1 MKSIANQAI
10 KIIFISTLSFLLCVC
25 CTQTSTP
32 APQITVDVSQVLTDI
47 SHNPIGINLN
57 FLLDN
62 ETVAKASRNLNLG
75 SLRYP
80 IGEIADYYL
89 FDRNLPTQPKISIQ
103 DSSLWFSNFTNPD
116 GTWKNLFNFDQF
128 VSVCRSLNTEP
139 FVVIGIDSLA
149 YRGNSPHAQLE
160 EVLQAAVDWVEYA
173 NLIKGYN
180 IKYWEIGNENDLAHD
195 SVKWTAE
202 TYAHTVVK
210 FSQAMKQVDPK
221 IEIGVNGMT
230 GSAWWNKVMPIVKND
245 VDFLVTHQYSS
256 MGNYQQWKSNNWNY
270 TSNLET
276 AQQAI
281 ATYNP
286 ELELNVTEVS
296 SFNPGV
302 PQANNIW
309 KMLHNFEMLG
319 NLLCFDKVSY
329 FHFWISRW
337 FTNNPYLIDAS
348 LFNNNYQLMPMG
360 YPLKIWSSFL
370 KQQMV
375 FSTKQ
380 VGKIRS
386 WASYDPTDASL
397 NIFLLNKDEGERAL
411 SIELKNYNAI
421 MNAQT
426 WVLSGETPYTTKPI
440 WNQVDTSPQPK
451 KSSINLKLQPLS
463 ITVIA
468 IEQ

>member
-10 KIIFISTLSFLLCVC
+10 KIILLFTLTCLLCVC
-25 CTQTSTP
+25 CTQTSMPT
-32 APQITVDVSQVLTDI
+32 PQITVDVSRVLTDI

-57 FLLDN
+57 FLIDN
-62 ETVAKASRNLNLG
+62 ETVTKASKNLNLG

-89 FDRNLPTQPKISIQ
+89 FDRDRPTQPKISIQ
-103 DSSLWFSNFTNPD
+103 DSSLWFSNFTHPD
-116 GTWKNLFNFDQF
+116 GTWKNFLNFDQF

-139 FVVIGIDSLA
+139 FVVIGIDALA
-149 YRGNSPHAQLE
+149 YRGSSPHAQLE
-160 EVLQAAVDWVEYA
+160 EVLQAAIDWVEYA
-173 NLIKGYN
+173 NIIKGYN

-195 SVKWTAE
+195 SVKWTAAD
-202 TYAHTVVK
+202 YANTVVK
-210 FSQAMKQVDPK
+210 FSQAMKQIDPG

-230 GSAWWNKVMPIVKND
+230 GSAWWDKVMPIVRND

-256 MGNYQQWKSNNWNY
+256 MQNYQQWKSNNWNY
-270 TSNLET
+270 TSNVET

-286 ELELNVTEVS
+286 ELKLNVTEIS
-296 SFNPGV
+296 SFNPAIS
-302 PQANNIW
+302 QANNIW
-309 KMLHNFEMLG
+309 KMLHNFEILG

-348 LFNNNYQLMPMG
+348 LFNNNYELMPMG

-370 KQQMV
+370 KRQMV

-380 VGKIRS
+380 VGSIRS

-397 NIFLLNKDEGERAL
+397 NLFLLNKDKQDRQL
-411 SIELKNYNAI
+411 NIELQGYDAI
-421 MNAQT
+421 TNTQA

-440 WNQVDTSPQPK
+440 WNRVRTLHQPK
-451 KSSINLKLQPLS
+451 ESSINLKLQPLS